1 MKPTIKDVGK
11 RANVSMMTVSR
22 VVNKN
27 SNTSE
32 KIRKKVL
39 DAIKELNYKPNKLA
53 RSLVIKK
60 SEFIT
65 IIVPDISNP
74 FFSEMVKGVEE
85 IVRAKGYIILLG
97 NTNGG
102 KEIEKEY
109 IDAAINRMSDGIILI
124 APRIEDKMIYELNNY
139 LPLII
144 VDRPLD
150 RSDILQINIDDF
162 KGAMSATEYLIELNH
177 KNIGFLSGSMDI
189 LAGLQRE
196 QGYIKALEKHKET
209 INFKLILKG
218 DWSFES
224 GRNAFDKFYNNHPRP
239 TAIFASN
246 DLMAMGLIQRA
257 QEMNLKIPEDL
268 SIVGFD
274 NISMSALINPPLT
287 TINQPILEMGRKA
300 AELLLNKLRKG
311 PDIDINIHLESK
323 LIVRGSTRKIMKGSL

>member
-1 MKPTIKDVGK
+1 MKPTMKDVAK

-39 DAIKELNYKPNKLA
+39 NAIKELNYKPNKIA

-60 SEFIT
+60 SDFIT
-65 IIVPDISNP
+65 IIIPDISNP
-74 FFSEMVKGVEE
+74 FFSEMVKGAEG
-85 IVRAKGYIILLG
+85 IARAKGYNILLG
-97 NTNGG
+97 STNGE

-109 IDAAINRMSDGIILI
+109 IDAAINRMSDGIILV
-124 APRIEDKMIYELNNY
+124 APRIEDKIIYEINDY
-139 LPLII
+139 LPLIV

-162 KGAMSATEYLIELNH
+162 KGAMLATEYLIDINH
-177 KNIGFLSGSMDI
+177 KNIGFLSGTMDI
-189 LAGLQRE
+189 LAGLQRKK
-196 QGYIKALEKHKET
+196 GYIKALEKHKET
-209 INFKLILKG
+209 INFKSILNG

-239 TAIFASN
+239 TAIFAAN
-246 DLMAMGLIQRA
+246 DLMAFGLIQRA
-257 QEMNLKIPEDL
+257 QEMNVKIPKDL

-274 NISMSALINPPLT
+274 NISMSALINPSLT
-287 TINQPILEMGRKA
+287 TISQPILEMGRKA
-300 AELLLNKLRKG
+300 AELLLNKLQKG
-311 PDIDINIHLESK
+311 PDTNINIHLESK
-323 LIVRGSTRKIMKGSL
+323 LIVRGSTRKL